1 MLTLG
6 TDRTNLTLCTLKTH
20 CAMKKLYIE
29 TYGCQMNV
37 ADSEVIAS
45 VMKMADYESQDS
57 IEGADAV
64 LLNTCSVRDNAE
76 QKIYHRLEELNHLR
90 LKNSKVQKLK
100 IMRNNTCSV
109 FCSVLC
115 FEHFVQNGYKPL

>member
-1 MLTLG
+1 
-6 TDRTNLTLCTLKTH
+6 
-20 CAMKKLYIE
+20 MKKLYIE

-64 LLNTCSVRDNAE
+64 LLNT
-76 QKIYHRLEELNHLR
+76 
-90 LKNSKVQKLK
+90 
-100 IMRNNTCSV
+100 
-109 FCSVLC
+109 
-115 FEHFVQNGYKPL
+115 